1 MGLKEIL
8 NHARIDNRRIL
19 TEVEAKQIIS
29 DAGIHCTDTKLA
41 TTCEEAIK
49 LSESIGYPV
58 VLKISSVD
66 ISHKSDADG
75 VKLNLQDKLQVKK
88 AFDNI
93 FATMKKRFSDVNI
106 QGVSV
111 QKMVPP
117 GIEIVMG
124 MTKDPNFGPVLMF
137 GLGGIF
143 VEVLKDVA
151 FRIVPLERRD
161 AEEMIK
167 EIKGYRILKGFRT
180 QNPVDIRYLE
190 NMLLKLSA
198 YVEDKPEFKE
208 IDINPIFG
216 YAEGA
221 VVVDARIV
229 LENISNHKKRIIK

>member
-1 MGLKEIL
+1 MDLKEIM
-8 NHARIDNRRIL
+8 NRARIENRRIL

-29 DAGIHCTDTKLA
+29 ESGIHCTNTELA
-41 TTCEEAIK
+41 TSREEAIK

-66 ISHKSDADG
+66 ISHKSDAGG
-75 VKLNLQDKLQVKK
+75 VKLNLQDKVQVKN

-93 FATMKKRFSDVNI
+93 FAITKERFPNAAI

-111 QKMVPP
+111 QKMVPQ

-124 MTKDPNFGPVLMF
+124 MIKDPNFGPVLMF

-143 VEVLKDVA
+143 VEVFKDVA

-161 AEEMIK
+161 ASEMIK

-208 IDINPIFG
+208 IDINPIFA
-216 YAEGA
+216 YTEGA

-229 LENISNHKKRIIK
+229 LENMSNHKRRIIK

>member
-1 MGLKEIL
+1 MDLKEIM
-8 NHARIDNRRIL
+8 NHARIENRRIL

-29 DAGIHCTDTKLA
+29 ESGIHCTSTELA
-41 TTCEEAIK
+41 TSREEAIK

-66 ISHKSDADG
+66 ISHKSDAGG
-75 VKLNLQDKLQVKK
+75 VKLNLQDKVQVKN

-93 FATMKKRFSDVNI
+93 FAITKERFPNAAI

-111 QKMVPP
+111 QKMVPQ

-124 MTKDPNFGPVLMF
+124 MIKDPNFGPVLMF

-143 VEVLKDVA
+143 VEVFKDVA

-161 AEEMIK
+161 ASEMIK

-180 QNPVDIRYLE
+180 QNPVDTRYLE

-208 IDINPIFG
+208 IDINPIFA
-216 YAEGA
+216 YTEGA

-229 LENISNHKKRIIK
+229 LENMSNHKRRIIK